1 MGYRDILVTEEYIKA
16 YFEIVKHTIPGPIEY
31 FGYYDNS
38 FDLGQMID
46 SSRDRVYTI
55 YYSKKPYAVSTFV
68 SFANTGKFRVSAKK
82 IIEVLQYVEV
92 QL

>member
-1 MGYRDILVTEEYIKA
+1 MGFRDILVSEEYIKA
-16 YFEIVKHTIPGPIEY
+16 YFEIVKHIIPGRVEY

-55 YYSKKPYAVSTFV
+55 YYSKEPHVVGQYAT
-68 SFANTGKFRVSAKK
+68 FANTSSFRASAKK
-82 IIEVLQYVEV
+82 IIEILQYAGT
-92 QL
+92 